1 MSTLRLLS
9 AAALLTVAAS
19 AHASSFIATTDA
31 IVGTLKA
38 TTDLTSDAT
47 NSIRDNKIV
56 RAARDDIR
64 DGIGGRPLTGALRH
78 AAREARQGCRGRLL
92 RKDRA
97 HVQLCDVDAVRHVR
111 PL

>member
-47 NSIRDNKIV
+47 ELHPRQQN
-56 RAARDDIR
+56 RAR
-64 DGIGGRPLTGALRH
+64 RP
-78 AAREARQGCRGRLL
+78 
-92 RKDRA
+92 
-97 HVQLCDVDAVRHVR
+97 
-111 PL
+111 